1 MPRAQGPRGRIRS
14 KTARRLC
21 AQVSPLTWDSSAAS
35 CLPSADG
42 CAFVPGVLGAG
53 KQLKSRGCT
62 AAGKVWDKLSSSS
75 AHSSSASGFLFRA
88 KSVPLRLRSSPPLC
102 PLPFKRASWAL
113 MVTARTDGT
122 GLSVTVRGRQ
132 LFSVTRARAA
142 TTSVPLGITL
152 LERLTEFRETHI
164 YQLLKGYEKGHRCTS
179 RWRDTRARFGRVLST
194 GASAPGDLGGASP
207 PPPRPVCGCSPT
219 WRIPESPT
227 IGIPW
232 RLPHGE

>member
-1 MPRAQGPRGRIRS
+1 MGQLSGFLSAKCRWLCLCPGGPGG
-14 KTARRLC
+14 
-21 AQVSPLTWDSSAAS
+21 WEAAEIS
-35 CLPSADG
+35 W
-42 CAFVPGVLGAG
+42 V
-53 KQLKSRGCT
+53 
-62 AAGKVWDKLSSSS
+62 
-75 AHSSSASGFLFRA
+75 HSSWEGLGQTELEFCPLFLRAGFLFRA

-207 PPPRPVCGCSPT
+207 PPPPRPVCGCSPT